1 MPNAFL
7 DLVPGGR
14 AHVRFESGYHSD
26 HWLDLDPLFVDQTRV
41 AAWIDQLAERIRPHD
56 VTAVCGPLTG
66 GAFLA
71 QMVAANLGAEFY
83 FTDRE
88 APPNADGMF
97 RVSYP
102 LRPSLGALVRGH
114 RVAIVDDVVS
124 AASASRGTY
133 TSLVAAGA
141 TPVVVGALLL
151 VGQTARRH
159 FEAVG
164 VAVVAVDETEGALW
178 TPDECPLC
186 KAGVPIVDPTR

>member
-1 MPNAFL
+1 
-7 DLVPGGR
+7 
-14 AHVRFESGYHSD
+14 
-26 HWLDLDPLFVDQTRV
+26 
-41 AAWIDQLAERIRPHD
+41 
-56 VTAVCGPLTG
+56 
-66 GAFLA
+66 
-71 QMVAANLGAEFY
+71 MVAANLGAEFY

-124 AASASRGTY
+124 AGSASRGTY
-133 TSLVAAGA
+133 TSLEAAGA